1 MKRRFLPLTGLISFV
16 LAILA
21 TAWSPVFAT
30 EIYQGKTIR
39 FIVGFAAG
47 GGYDAYTRLVAKYIS
62 RHIPGNPS
70 TVVENMDGA
79 GSVIAANYMYN
90 KAERHGLTVGVW
102 NSHNIFNHWNSH
114 NIFNQMMGDPSIRLD
129 GRKFR
134 WIGSPSKDSVAC
146 AIMGFSGP
154 KTFDEIVKSKR
165 PIRMGAARAGNTVH
179 LPGMLNR
186 WAGAN
191 FDIIPGYTGT
201 SKIRLAMRSR
211 EVDGACWT
219 WDSMRSTARSMLD
232 SKGDDQMIPFVIAHR
247 WEDPE
252 VKDVPL
258 FGDVVKDK
266 DNLHAFNV
274 WNSANDFARPFT
286 LPPGTPKEALSILRK
301 AFKATIEDKNYIADA
316 EKSKLTVDYISGEQV
331 ERNVEQIYSAPPD
344 VKKRLDFLF
353 KKRKTS

>member
-1 MKRRFLPLTGLISFV
+1 MKRAVFPFSTIAFG

-21 TAWSPVFAT
+21 MSCSSAVAGEF
-30 EIYQGKTIR
+30 YQGKTIR

-47 GGYDAYTRLVAKYIS
+47 GGYDAYTRLVARYIS

-79 GSVIAANYMYN
+79 GSVIAANHIYN
-90 KAERHGLTVGVW
+90 KAERDGLTVGVW
-102 NSHNIFNHWNSH
+102 NSHNIFNH
-114 NIFNQMMGDPSIRLD
+114 MMGDPSLRLD
-129 GRKFR
+129 GRKFG

-146 AIMGFSGP
+146 AIMGFTGP
-154 KTFDEIVKSKR
+154 KTFDEMVKSKKS
-165 PIRMGAARAGNTVH
+165 IRMGATRAGNTVH
-179 LPGMLNR
+179 LPEMLNR

-191 FDIIPGYTGT
+191 FNIIPGYTGT

-219 WDSMRSTARSMLD
+219 WDSMRSTAQSMLNA
-232 SKGDDQMIPFVIAHR
+232 KGDDQMVPFLIAHR

-258 FGDVVKDK
+258 FSEVIKDK
-266 DNLHAFNV
+266 ESLNAFNA

-286 LPPGTPKEALSILRK
+286 LPPGSPKEALRILRK
-301 AFKATIEDKNYIADA
+301 AFKATIEDKSYIADA
-316 EKSKLTVDYISGEQV
+316 EKSKLTVDYISGEKIEQ
-331 ERNVEQIYSAPPD
+331 NVEKIYSVSPD
-344 VKKRLDFLF
+344 VKKRLEFMF